1 MPITTTDPATTTVN
15 WNDYLG
21 CLVVE
26 SPHSYPPNSFT
37 FSHFYPEP
45 NRNGTIP
52 WTTVES
58 RVARHFSRRRLQDVD
73 W

>member
-1 MPITTTDPATTTVN
+1 MPITTTDPATTTVDWHN
-15 WNDYLG
+15 YLG

-45 NRNGTIP
+45 NRNGT
-52 WTTVES
+52 TVES
-58 RVARHFSRRRLQDVD
+58 RVARHVSRRRLQDVD